1 MTKLS
6 KWKLLFTPVMIDQY
20 FKRDILA
27 GLGITSFAMLGI
39 FAISIMFRLVEITD
53 ISFHL
58 KSIVYYTGLTLL
70 SAGYEELVFRC
81 ILLTILLKVF
91 KKPWVAILI
100 TSIYFGYVHLDNEHA
115 TLLSALSNGL
125 GGVMYGLAYIYTRKI
140 WLPWALHFAWNYVQ
154 APILGFPV
162 SGFKVE
168 GILKLNLLDHS
179 WISGGLYGPEG
190 GMIGIIFRIFVIILI
205 VIWISKSRGDL
216 KYRIDYSQNTQA

>member
-1 MTKLS
+1 MMTKVS
-6 KWKLLFTPVMIDQY
+6 KWKVLFTPIMIDQY
-20 FKRDILA
+20 FKKDILA
-27 GLGITSFAMLGI
+27 GLSITSFAMIGI
-39 FAISIMFRLVEITD
+39 FVISILFGFVEITD
-53 ISFHL
+53 IRFHL

-70 SAGYEELVFRC
+70 SSGYEELVFRC

-91 KKPWVAILI
+91 KKPWFAILI

-115 TLLSALSNGL
+115 TILSALSNGL

-162 SGFKVE
+162 SGFKVD
-168 GILKLNLLDHS
+168 GILELKLLDHS

-190 GMIGIIFRIFVIILI
+190 GVVGIIFRFLVIILTL
-205 VIWISKSRGDL
+205 IWISKSRGVKL
-216 KYRIDYSQNTQA
+216 VNH